1 ESSLHTYF
9 KEYRVNRVNKR
20 KEYFKVPMNKIK
32 EVLAKHK
39 ELTFDFNE
47 YPDAY
52 EYRDTLYIE
61 EHEKEKTATSAVM

>member
-1 ESSLHTYF
+1 
-9 KEYRVNRVNKR
+9 
-20 KEYFKVPMNKIK
+20 MNKIK
-32 EVLAKHK
+32 EVLTKHK

-61 EHEKEKTATSAVM
+61 EHEKEKTATRAVM